1 MRRLRLVFSLAME
14 KPSLL
19 LTTNFSISPGSKCVV
34 SLRLRDSCCTA
45 ERFAVSLARND
56 NVASILERKLRASPS
71 CRGDRRWPGS
81 DANKTGAFSKL
92 FERIQVLE
100 LSLIKTAGNNLA
112 ASTAAVSQPVFD
124 NLVPGTSDQ
133 NAFTSG
139 PTGILSLGVM
149 NVADVAVFDAAR
161 LRDRARPFESRSWGA
176 RLIGQFE
183 VRMKRR
189 EMERHRIAQV
199 FRDPIT

>member
-1 MRRLRLVFSLAME
+1 MEADVFKRPSSIVFIKSMQAPHTSFCNGQTGPVSIRRCLRE
-14 KPSLL
+14 KSKGCTLR
-19 LTTNFSISPGSKCVV
+19 SGGSR
-34 SLRLRDSCCTA
+34 SS
-45 ERFAVSLARND
+45 
-56 NVASILERKLRASPS
+56 
-71 CRGDRRWPGS
+71 
-81 DANKTGAFSKL
+81 
-92 FERIQVLE
+92 
-100 LSLIKTAGNNLA
+100 KTAGNNLA

-139 PTGILSLGVM
+139 ATGVLSLGVM

-189 EMERHRIAQV
+189 EMKRHRIAQV